1 MKGKTVVAVALV
13 GGVATMFSTHVNVY
27 AATTML
33 STHIELNGADVIN
46 PVHTT
51 AVDPS
56 THQETSFLPIYYA
69 MEVLNK
75 LGVTSNWNGTTWS
88 MSVPSGLNPDL
99 FNPTTATNQMYF
111 VMNGVRVEAAPKL
124 VAVDPSSKQSTT
136 FVPIYY
142 LENAL
147 KRIGVSSTWNGTTWD
162 LTQASVAPVTQ
173 SDMATAMWNTFAS
186 ISWDIN
192 SHPSMSEVGI
202 TPSSTAPVTGG
213 QVATWLSKWASKAKG
228 MTAPNGPQKGQWI
241 PYNLT
246 YEASIDPFT
255 WAQVNG
261 LFNGTNISG
270 ASSVVSTSEL
280 STIINNLQWWLT
292 GDRVING
299 VNHLH
304 VPFYS
309 DYGMWLTETSPKPTT
324 SGASGGNGVSESN
337 YQSYLADET
346 LYYDQITAQVS
357 GTTILLT
364 LPNTSYSASNMA
376 WDVVDGYW
384 EYGGW
389 QAKDNRGGKT
399 LSVPNN
405 GTAGLNIDTASLNPD
420 MYLEGFQIA
429 FNNTGTDPGLTQA
442 YDWGEGQNPPAK

>member
-1 MKGKTVVAVALV
+1 MKTKLLLATLTTTAVISSFAVA
-13 GGVATMFSTHVNVY
+13 H
-27 AATTML
+27 AATTNYL
-33 STHIELNGADVIN
+33 ATHIELNGADVIN

-69 MEVLNK
+69 MEVLDK

-88 MSVPSGLNPDL
+88 LSVPSSLTPDL
-99 FNPTTATNQMYF
+99 SNPTTATNQMYF
-111 VMNGVRVEAAPKL
+111 VMNGVRVEAAPTL
-124 VAVDPSSKQSTT
+124 VTVDPSSKQNTT
-136 FVPIYY
+136 FIPIYY
-142 LENAL
+142 LEQAL

-213 QVATWLSKWASKAKG
+213 QVATWLSEWASKAKG
-228 MTAPNGPQKGQWI
+228 LTVTNGPQKGQWI
-241 PYNLT
+241 PYNLK
-246 YEASIDPFT
+246 YEVSTDPFT
-255 WAQVNG
+255 WAQMNG
-261 LFNGTNISG
+261 LYQGT
-270 ASSVVSTSEL
+270 SVSSTS
-280 STIINNLQWWLT
+280 SNITASDMATITSNLKWWLT
-292 GDRVING
+292 GDRVVDG
-299 VNHLH
+299 VYHLH

-309 DYGMWLTETSPKPTT
+309 NYYLWRVETSAKPTS
-324 SGASGGNGVSESN
+324 SGASGGNGIPESA

-346 LYYDQITAQVS
+346 RYYDEITAKVN
-357 GTTILLT
+357 GTSIQLT
-364 LPNTSYSASNMA
+364 LPDTSQSTSNMA

-399 LSVPNN
+399 LNVPNN

-429 FNNTGTDPGLTQA
+429 FNNTGTDPGLSQA